1 MSIEDKIKDNHC
13 RCSCDPDN
21 EVRGTDIDVGLP
33 RSAEIYGMKLGL
45 EAWGFQFLLVWNSEG
60 NRELTM
66 RANDRKYSGG
76 KC

>member
-1 MSIEDKIKDNHC
+1 MRIIVLQKNVCQEMSIEDKIKDNHC

-45 EAWGFQFLLVWNSEG
+45 EA
-60 NRELTM
+60 
-66 RANDRKYSGG
+66 
-76 KC
+76 

>member
-45 EAWGFQFLLVWNSEG
+45 EA
-60 NRELTM
+60 
-66 RANDRKYSGG
+66 
-76 KC
+76 